1 MNFNFSDIG
10 SLTFQVMG
18 SPSLAH
24 DASKKC
30 HLCLRSE
37 VSAMCPVCTGL
48 KALSGQLFGSPQPTE
63 HSSRS
68 KQPTAFRKPSADRAQ
83 LLKPPADSS
92 FRSFQ
97 PTANSQQPTANSR
110 QTAAGRKKAVWGD
123 SGCRLTAVR
132 FGNAAC

>member
-37 VSAMCPVCTGL
+37 VSAMCPVCTDPLEMRLVLLPDLLPDRLKVVEDLGLGVEDELPVAAVDPL
-48 KALSGQLFGSPQPTE
+48 KAGSQSTE
-63 HSSRS
+63 DPGPGGGVKVLRR
-68 KQPTAFRKPSADRAQ
+68 TTR
-83 LLKPPADSS
+83 
-92 FRSFQ
+92 
-97 PTANSQQPTANSR
+97 
-110 QTAAGRKKAVWGD
+110 
-123 SGCRLTAVR
+123 
-132 FGNAAC
+132 